1 LAKSAVSVGQEAD
14 CMAVRTA
21 HGDFTQPIPRA
32 QSRTARTTQVRARR
46 NLIAHIALILFVIG
60 ALFPFYWMVATS
72 VKTLTESL
80 QSPPTFLPQH
90 TQIQNYANAFHAA
103 PFGRY
108 LFNTLFIA
116 GITVICNLTTS
127 VLAAYSFAMTD
138 FPGKRV
144 IFAILLTTL
153 MIPFEVTLIPN
164 FILIKN
170 LHMYNTYW
178 AQIVPWAA
186 GTFGIFLVRQF
197 FLSIPK
203 EIFEAAVI
211 DGASPWSV
219 LWLVAVPLARP
230 ALVTLALF
238 SFIGSWNSFVWPLIV
253 TTSDTVRPIQ
263 VGLSQL
269 KSDAGNNNFPILMAG
284 TTLTIIPIAILYF
297 FVQRQLIEGVASSGV
312 KG

>member
-1 LAKSAVSVGQEAD
+1 MAVRAAEQSVSQPAERAGLR
-14 CMAVRTA
+14 AVRTA
-21 HGDFTQPIPRA
+21 R
-32 QSRTARTTQVRARR
+32 ARTRR
-46 NLIAHIALILFVIG
+46 NLVTHLVLVLFVIG

-72 VKTLTESL
+72 LKTLSESL
-80 QSPPTFLPQH
+80 QSPPTWFPRHVQVS
-90 TQIQNYANAFHAA
+90 NYTDAFHAA

-116 GITVICNLTTS
+116 GFTVVCNLLTS

-144 IFAILLTTL
+144 IFAVLLTTL

-170 LHMYNTYW
+170 LHLYNTYW

-211 DGASPWSV
+211 DGATPWGI
-219 LWLVAVPLARP
+219 LWKVAVPLARP

-253 TTSDTVRPIQ
+253 TTSTSVRPIQ

-269 KSDAGNNNFPILMAG
+269 TSEAGNNNFPLMMAG
-284 TTLTIIPIAILYF
+284 TALTIIPIAVLYF

>member
-1 LAKSAVSVGQEAD
+1 
-14 CMAVRTA
+14 MAVRVA
-21 HGDFTQPIPRA
+21 RRDLSEPAQRA
-32 QSRTARTTQVRARR
+32 QSRTARTAQARAQR
-46 NLIAHIALILFVIG
+46 NLIAHIVLILFVVG

-72 VKTLTESL
+72 VKTLSESL
-80 QSPPTFLPQH
+80 QSPPTWFPRRANF
-90 TQIQNYANAFHAA
+90 TNYANAFHAA

-116 GITVICNLTTS
+116 GITVFCNLLTS

-170 LHMYNTYW
+170 LHLYNTYW

-186 GTFGIFLVRQF
+186 GTFGIFLIRQF

-211 DGASPWSV
+211 DGASPWGI
-219 LWLVAVPLARP
+219 LWKVAVPLARP

-253 TTSDTVRPIQ
+253 TTNDSVRPIQ

-269 KSDAGNNNFPILMAG
+269 KSDAGNTNFPVMMAG
-284 TTLTIIPIAILYF
+284 TALTIIPIAVLYF

>member
-1 LAKSAVSVGQEAD
+1 
-14 CMAVRTA
+14 M
-21 HGDFTQPIPRA
+21 
-32 QSRTARTTQVRARR
+32 
-46 NLIAHIALILFVIG
+46 
-60 ALFPFYWMVATS
+60 
-72 VKTLTESL
+72 
-80 QSPPTFLPQH
+80 
-90 TQIQNYANAFHAA
+90 
-103 PFGRY
+103 
-108 LFNTLFIA
+108 
-116 GITVICNLTTS
+116 
-127 VLAAYSFAMTD
+127 LAAYSFAMTD

-170 LHMYNTYW
+170 LHLYNTYW

-211 DGASPWSV
+211 DGASSWAV
-219 LWLVAVPLARP
+219 LWRVAVPLARP

-253 TTSDTVRPIQ
+253 TTNANVRPIQ

-269 KSDAGNNNFPILMAG
+269 KSDAGNNNIPLMMAG
-284 TTLTIIPIAILYF
+284 TALTIVPIAILYF

>member
-1 LAKSAVSVGQEAD
+1 
-14 CMAVRTA
+14 MAVRTA
-21 HGDFTQPIPRA
+21 HGDLTQPIPRA
-32 QSRTARTTQVRARR
+32 QSRTARTTQARARR

-103 PFGRY
+103 PFERY

-263 VGLSQL
+263 VGLSLL

>member
-1 LAKSAVSVGQEAD
+1 MAIRTASRGVLSSAQRAQPR
-14 CMAVRTA
+14 AVRTA
-21 HGDFTQPIPRA
+21 QA
-32 QSRTARTTQVRARR
+32 RARR
-46 NLIAHIALILFVIG
+46 NLVSHIVLLIFVIG
-60 ALFPFYWMVATS
+60 ALIPFYWMVATS
-72 VKTLTESL
+72 VKTLSESL
-80 QSPPTFLPQH
+80 QSPPTWIPQH
-90 TQIQNYANAFHAA
+90 ANFKNYTNAFHSA

-116 GITVICNLTTS
+116 GITVICNLLTS
-127 VLAAYSFAMTD
+127 VLAAYSFAMND

-170 LHMYNTYW
+170 LHLYNTYW

-211 DGASPWSV
+211 DGASAWGI
-219 LWLVAVPLARP
+219 LWKVAVPLARP

-253 TTSDTVRPIQ
+253 TTSDSVRPIQ

-284 TTLTIIPIAILYF
+284 TALTIVPISILYF

>member
-1 LAKSAVSVGQEAD
+1 
-14 CMAVRTA
+14 MAVHTVRSEVS
-21 HGDFTQPIPRA
+21 QPTTRA
-32 QSRTARTTQVRARR
+32 QSRTVRTAQARARR
-46 NLIAHIALILFVIG
+46 NFIAHIVLVIFVIG

-72 VKTLTESL
+72 IKTLTESL
-80 QSPPTFLPQH
+80 QSPPTLLPQH
-90 TQIQNYANAFHAA
+90 AQIQNYAKAFHQA

-108 LFNTLFIA
+108 FVNTLFIA
-116 GITVICNLTTS
+116 GITVICNLATS
-127 VLAAYSFAMTD
+127 VLAAYAFALTD

-203 EIFEAAVI
+203 EIFEAAVM
-211 DGASPWSV
+211 DGASSWGV
-219 LWLVAVPLARP
+219 LWKVAVPLARP

-238 SFIGSWNSFVWPLIV
+238 SFIGSWNAFVWPLIV
-253 TTSDTVRPIQ
+253 TTSDAVRPIQ
-263 VGLSQL
+263 VGLRQL
-269 KSDAGNNNFPILMAG
+269 TSDAGNNNFPILMAG
-284 TTLTIIPIAILYF
+284 TALTIVPIAILYF

>member
-1 LAKSAVSVGQEAD
+1 MAAHAAPGDLA
-14 CMAVRTA
+14 
-21 HGDFTQPIPRA
+21 QPAARG
-32 QSRTARTTQVRARR
+32 QSRAARSARARARR
-46 NLIAHIALILFVIG
+46 SLITHLILILFVIG
-60 ALFPFYWMVATS
+60 ALFPFYWMVSTS
-72 VKTLTESL
+72 VKTLSESL
-80 QSPPTFLPQH
+80 QSPPTFIPGHLEVR
-90 TQIQNYANAFHAA
+90 NYSRAFRTA
-103 PFGRY
+103 PFTRY
-108 LFNTLFIA
+108 FFNTLFIA
-116 GITVICNLTTS
+116 FTTVFFNLLTS
-127 VLAAYSFAMTD
+127 VLAAYAFASTD

-144 IFAILLTTL
+144 IFAFLLTTL

-170 LHMYNTYW
+170 LHLYNTYW

-211 DGASPWSV
+211 DGASQWGI
-219 LWLVAVPLARP
+219 LWRVAVPLARP

-238 SFIGSWNSFVWPLIV
+238 SFIGSWNAFVWPLIV
-253 TTSDTVRPIQ
+253 TTSEGVRPIQ
-263 VGLSQL
+263 VGLRQL
-269 KSDAGNNNFPILMAG
+269 TNDAGNNDFPLLMAG
-284 TTLTIIPIAILYF
+284 TALTIVPIAILYF

>member
-1 LAKSAVSVGQEAD
+1 
-14 CMAVRTA
+14 MAVRA
-21 HGDFTQPIPRA
+21 VGRKVAEPA
-32 QSRTARTTQVRARR
+32 QGVQSRTVRTARTRARR
-46 NLIAHIALILFVIG
+46 NLVAHIVLIIFVLG

-72 VKTLTESL
+72 IKTLTEAL
-80 QSPPTFLPQH
+80 QSPPTWFPQH
-90 TQIQNYANAFHAA
+90 ANFKNYANAFHAA

-108 LFNTLFIA
+108 LFNTLLIA
-116 GITVICNLTTS
+116 GITVFCNLLTS

-170 LHMYNTYW
+170 LHLYNTYW

-211 DGASPWSV
+211 DGASSWAV
-219 LWLVAVPLARP
+219 LWKVAVPLARP

-253 TTSDTVRPIQ
+253 TTNANVRPIQ

-269 KSDAGNNNFPILMAG
+269 KSDAGNNNFPLMMAG
-284 TTLTIIPIAILYF
+284 TALTIVPIAILYF

>member
-1 LAKSAVSVGQEAD
+1 
-14 CMAVRTA
+14 MAVRAAPSGASTSA
-21 HGDFTQPIPRA
+21 QRA
-32 QSRTARTTQVRARR
+32 QSRAVLTARARARR
-46 NLIAHIALILFVIG
+46 NLVSHIVLVIFVIG

-72 VKTLTESL
+72 VKTLSESL
-80 QSPPTFLPQH
+80 HSPPTWLPQH
-90 TQIQNYANAFHAA
+90 VNFKNYANAFHLA
-103 PFGRY
+103 PFTRY
-108 LFNTLFIA
+108 FFNTLFIA
-116 GITVICNLTTS
+116 GITVTCNLATS

-170 LHMYNTYW
+170 LHLYNTYW

-211 DGASPWSV
+211 DGASPWNV
-219 LWLVAVPLARP
+219 LWKVAVPLARP

-253 TTSDTVRPIQ
+253 TTSDKVRPIQ

-269 KSDAGNNNFPILMAG
+269 KSDAGNNNFPLLMAG
-284 TTLTIIPIAILYF
+284 TALTIIPIAILYF

>member
-1 LAKSAVSVGQEAD
+1 
-14 CMAVRTA
+14 MAVRA
-21 HGDFTQPIPRA
+21 VGRNVSEPA
-32 QSRTARTTQVRARR
+32 QGVQSRTVRTARTRARR
-46 NLIAHIALILFVIG
+46 NLVAHIVLILFVVG

-72 VKTLTESL
+72 IKTLTEAL
-80 QSPPTFLPQH
+80 QSPPTWFPQH
-90 TQIQNYANAFHAA
+90 ANFKNYANAFHAA
-103 PFGRY
+103 PFARY
-108 LFNTLFIA
+108 FFNTLLIA
-116 GITVICNLTTS
+116 GITVFCNLLTS

-170 LHMYNTYW
+170 LHLYNTYW

-211 DGASPWSV
+211 DGASSWAV
-219 LWLVAVPLARP
+219 LWKVAVPLARP

-253 TTSDTVRPIQ
+253 TTNANVRPIQ

-269 KSDAGNNNFPILMAG
+269 KSDAGNNNFPLMMAG
-284 TTLTIIPIAILYF
+284 TALTIVPIAILYF

>member
-1 LAKSAVSVGQEAD
+1 
-14 CMAVRTA
+14 MAVRAAREDLLPAT
-21 HGDFTQPIPRA
+21 TRA
-32 QSRTARTTQVRARR
+32 QSRTARTAQARARR
-46 NLIAHIALILFVIG
+46 NLIAHIVLIIFVIG

-80 QSPPTFLPQH
+80 QSPPTLLPQH
-90 TQIQNYANAFHAA
+90 LQLKNYANAFHQA

-108 LFNTLFIA
+108 FFNTLFIA
-116 GITVICNLTTS
+116 GVTVICNLTTS
-127 VLAAYSFAMTD
+127 VLAAYSFALTD
-138 FPGKRV
+138 FPGKRA
-144 IFAILLTTL
+144 IFALLLTTL

-170 LHMYNTYW
+170 LHLYNTYW

-211 DGASPWSV
+211 DGASAWNV
-219 LWLVAVPLARP
+219 LWKVAVPLARP

-253 TTSDTVRPIQ
+253 TTSDNVRPIQ

-284 TTLTIIPIAILYF
+284 TALTIIPIAILYF
-297 FVQRQLIEGVASSGV
+297 FVQRQLVEGVASSGV

>member
-1 LAKSAVSVGQEAD
+1 
-14 CMAVRTA
+14 MAVHAAPSDRAQSAT
-21 HGDFTQPIPRA
+21 RA
-32 QSRTARTTQVRARR
+32 QSRSARTARTRARR
-46 NLIAHIALILFVIG
+46 SLITHIILILFVLG
-60 ALFPFYWMVATS
+60 ALFPFYWMISTS
-72 VKTLTESL
+72 VKTLSESL
-80 QSPPTFLPQH
+80 QSPPTFIPQNAE
-90 TQIQNYANAFHAA
+90 IQNYSRAFHTA

-108 LFNTLFIA
+108 FVNTLFIA
-116 GITVICNLTTS
+116 LTTVFFNLLTS
-127 VLAAYSFAMTD
+127 VLAAYAFSSTE

-144 IFAILLTTL
+144 IFAFLLTTL

-170 LHMYNTYW
+170 LHLYNTYW

-211 DGASPWSV
+211 DGASQWGI
-219 LWLVAVPLARP
+219 LWKVAVPLARP

-253 TTSDTVRPIQ
+253 TTSDSVRPIQ
-263 VGLSQL
+263 VGLRQL
-269 KSDAGNNNFPILMAG
+269 TNDAGNNDFPLLMAG
-284 TTLTIIPIAILYF
+284 TALTIVPIAILYF

>member
-1 LAKSAVSVGQEAD
+1 
-14 CMAVRTA
+14 MAVRA
-21 HGDFTQPIPRA
+21 VQRDLSQPTTHA
-32 QSRTARTTQVRARR
+32 QARTARTAKARARR
-46 NLIAHIALILFVIG
+46 NLIAHIVLILFVIG

-72 VKTLTESL
+72 VKTLSESL
-80 QSPPTFLPQH
+80 QSPPTLLPRHAQL
-90 TQIQNYANAFHAA
+90 QNYANAFHEA

-116 GITVICNLTTS
+116 GITVICNLATS
-127 VLAAYSFAMTD
+127 VLAAYSFALTD

-144 IFAILLTTL
+144 IFALLLTTL

-170 LHMYNTYW
+170 LHLYNTYW

-211 DGASPWSV
+211 DGASAWGV
-219 LWLVAVPLARP
+219 LWKVAVPLARP

-238 SFIGSWNSFVWPLIV
+238 CFIGSWNAFLWPLIV
-253 TTSDTVRPIQ
+253 TTSDRVRPIQ
-263 VGLSQL
+263 VGLRQL
-269 KSDAGNNNFPILMAG
+269 TSDAGNNNFPILMAG
-284 TTLTIIPIAILYF
+284 TALTIIPIAILYF

>member
-1 LAKSAVSVGQEAD
+1 
-14 CMAVRTA
+14 MAVRA
-21 HGDFTQPIPRA
+21 AQREVSQPTTRA
-32 QSRTARTTQVRARR
+32 QSRTVRTAQTRARR
-46 NLIAHIALILFVIG
+46 NLIAHIVLILFVIG

-72 VKTLTESL
+72 IKTLTESL
-80 QSPPTFLPQH
+80 QSPPTLLPQH
-90 TQIQNYANAFHAA
+90 AQIKNYANAFHAA

-170 LHMYNTYW
+170 LHLYNTYW

-211 DGASPWSV
+211 DGASPWNV

-284 TTLTIIPIAILYF
+284 TALTIIPIAILYF

>member
-1 LAKSAVSVGQEAD
+1 
-14 CMAVRTA
+14 MAVGAAQREIS
-21 HGDFTQPIPRA
+21 QPTTHA
-32 QSRTARTTQVRARR
+32 QSRTARTAQARARR
-46 NLIAHIALILFVIG
+46 NLIAHIVLIIFVIG

-80 QSPPTFLPQH
+80 QSPPTLLPEH
-90 TQIQNYANAFHAA
+90 LQIKNYANAFHQA

-108 LFNTLFIA
+108 FLNTLFIA
-116 GITVICNLTTS
+116 GITVLCNLTTS
-127 VLAAYSFAMTD
+127 VLAAYSFALTD

-144 IFAILLTTL
+144 IFALLLTTL

-170 LHMYNTYW
+170 LHLYNTYW

-211 DGASPWSV
+211 DGASAWGV
-219 LWLVAVPLARP
+219 LWKVAVPLARP

-238 SFIGSWNSFVWPLIV
+238 SFISSWNSFVWPLIV
-253 TTSDTVRPIQ
+253 TTSDNVRPIQ
-263 VGLSQL
+263 VGLRQL
-269 KSDAGNNNFPILMAG
+269 TSDAGNNNFPLLMAG
-284 TTLTIIPIAILYF
+284 TALTIVPIAILYF

>member
-1 LAKSAVSVGQEAD
+1 
-14 CMAVRTA
+14 MAVRAAQGGVSEPAT
-21 HGDFTQPIPRA
+21 RA
-32 QSRTARTTQVRARR
+32 NSRAMRTARARARR
-46 NLIAHIALILFVIG
+46 DLIAHLILLLFVIG

-72 VKTLTESL
+72 LKTLTESL
-80 QSPPTFLPQH
+80 QSPPTWLPRHFQFK
-90 TQIQNYANAFHAA
+90 NYANAFHSA

-116 GITVICNLTTS
+116 GITVLCNLLTS
-127 VLAAYSFAMTD
+127 VLAAYSFALTD
-138 FPGKRV
+138 FPGKRA
-144 IFAILLTTL
+144 IFALLLTTL

-164 FILIKN
+164 FLLIKD
-170 LHMYNTYW
+170 LHLYNTYW

-211 DGASPWSV
+211 DGATPWGV
-219 LWLVAVPLARP
+219 LWQVAVPLARP

-253 TTSDTVRPIQ
+253 TTNERVRPIQ

-269 KSDAGNNNFPILMAG
+269 KNDAGNNNFPILMAG
-284 TTLTIIPIAILYF
+284 TALTIIPIAILYF

>member
-1 LAKSAVSVGQEAD
+1 MAVRAVDTGVSKPAARANSR
-14 CMAVRTA
+14 AVRTA
-21 HGDFTQPIPRA
+21 RA
-32 QSRTARTTQVRARR
+32 RARR
-46 NLIAHIALILFVIG
+46 NLITHIILVLFVIG
-60 ALFPFYWMVATS
+60 ALFPFYWMVTTS
-72 VKTLTESL
+72 LKTLTESL
-80 QSPPTFLPQH
+80 QSPPTWFPQH
-90 TQIQNYANAFHAA
+90 LRFKNYADAFHSA
-103 PFGRY
+103 PFARY
-108 LFNTLFIA
+108 FFNTLLIA
-116 GITVICNLTTS
+116 GITVFCNLLTS
-127 VLAAYSFAMTD
+127 VLAAYSFALTD

-144 IFAILLTTL
+144 IFALLLTTL

-164 FILIKN
+164 FLLIKN
-170 LHMYNTYW
+170 LHLYNTYW

-211 DGASPWSV
+211 DGATPWGI
-219 LWLVAVPLARP
+219 LWKVAVPLARP

-238 SFIGSWNSFVWPLIV
+238 SFIGSWNAFIWPLIV
-253 TTSDTVRPIQ
+253 TTNDAVRPIQ

-269 KSDAGNNNFPILMAG
+269 KSDAGNNNFPLMMAG
-284 TTLTIIPIAILYF
+284 TALTIVPIAILYF